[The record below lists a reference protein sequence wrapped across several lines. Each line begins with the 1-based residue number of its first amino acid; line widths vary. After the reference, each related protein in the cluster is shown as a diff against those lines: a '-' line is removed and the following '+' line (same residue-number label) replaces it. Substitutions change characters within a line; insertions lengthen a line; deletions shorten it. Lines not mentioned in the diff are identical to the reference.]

1 MNCDGQVTERDLA
14 WGVSLTGVSST
25 YSVAL
30 TIQVL
35 ARPAWSLVILGLT
48 AGDSESEEAACPT
61 SNFEVTWMAATVRL
75 GTH

>member
-1 MNCDGQVTERDLA
+1 M
-14 WGVSLTGVSST
+14 TGVSST
-25 YSVAL
+25 YSVTL
-30 TIQVL
+30 TIKVL

-48 AGDSESEEAACPT
+48 AGEEAACST

>member
-25 YSVAL
+25 YSVTL
-30 TIQVL
+30 TIKVL

-48 AGDSESEEAACPT
+48 AGEEAACST